1 MQTQVKEN
9 PLANPAGENSPSRGV
24 RPLNERAR
32 RLERRVTLATVL
44 LPYAGL
50 VGGILLFW
58 NRGVNRLDLAVFGVM
73 YCVTVLGIGM
83 GFHRLMAHRAYQAT
97 TFLKTAI
104 VIAGSMAAQGPVIF
118 WTAVHRRHHSYS
130 DREGDTHSPHLHG
143 EGAVEIAKG
152 LWHSHMGWLFNHELT
167 DWGTY
172 VRDLLHERLIFK
184 LNRLYFL
191 WIVLGLLLPAAA
203 EGLITM
209 SWLGF
214 ARGFL
219 WWGLIRIL
227 VVHHTTWSINSV
239 CHVFGS
245 QPYQVKDHSTNNAVL
260 AIPTFG
266 ESWHNNHHAF
276 PSSAVHG
283 LEWWQVDITGS
294 MIKLCAMM
302 GLASAVK
309 IARKKQPEVDLN
321 QKPAKKGVE
330 GPEC

>member
-1 MQTQVKEN
+1 MQAQVKDNTLPKVTGEAA
-9 PLANPAGENSPSRGV
+9 PLRGV

-50 VGGILLFW
+50 LGGVLLFW
-58 NRGVNRLDLAVFGVM
+58 NRGVNWLDLAVFGAM
-73 YCVTVLGIGM
+73 YCITVLGIGM
-83 GFHRLMAHRAYQAT
+83 GFHRLVAHRAYQAT
-97 TFLKTAI
+97 TFLRTAL
-104 VIAGSMAAQGPVIF
+104 VVAGSMAAQGPVIF

-130 DREGDTHSPHLHG
+130 DREGDPHSPHLHG
-143 EGAVEIAKG
+143 EGAAEILKG

-172 VRDLLHERLIFK
+172 VRDLLNDKFIFK
-184 LNRLYFL
+184 LNRLYFV
-191 WIVLGLLLPAAA
+191 WIALGLLLPALA

-209 SWLGF
+209 SWLGA

-219 WWGLIRIL
+219 WGGLMRVM

-245 QPYQVKDHSTNNAVL
+245 RPYKVKDHSTNNLLL

-294 MIKLCAMM
+294 MIKLCEKL

-309 IARKKQPEVDLN
+309 LAKKKQPEVEFTE
-321 QKPAKKGVE
+321 KPA
-330 GPEC
+330 

>member
-1 MQTQVKEN
+1 MQAVKGITS
-9 PLANPAGENSPSRGV
+9 AGPGEQPSTSRGV

-32 RLERRVTLATVL
+32 KLERRITLATVL
-44 LPYAGL
+44 LPYVGL
-50 VGGILLFW
+50 AGGIALFW
-58 NRGVNRLDLAVFGVM
+58 RRGVSPLDLAVLAVM
-73 YCVTVLGIGM
+73 YCITVLGIGM
-83 GFHRLMAHRAYQAT
+83 GFHRLIAHRAYQAT
-97 TFLKTAI
+97 PFLKTALI
-104 VIAGSMAAQGPVIF
+104 ISGSMAAQGPIIF

-130 DREGDTHSPHLHG
+130 DRDGDPHSPHLHG
-143 EGAVEIAKG
+143 EGAVEILKG

-172 VRDLLHERLIFK
+172 VRDLLHDRLVFK

-191 WIVLGLLLPAAA
+191 WIALGLLLPAAA
-203 EGLITM
+203 EGMITL
-209 SWLGF
+209 SWLGA

-219 WWGLIRIL
+219 WGGLIRVL
-227 VVHHTTWSINSV
+227 VVHHSTWSINSV

-245 QPYQVKDHSTNNAVL
+245 QPYQVKDHSTNNVVL

-294 MIKLCAMM
+294 MIKLCAKV

-309 IARKKQPEVDLN
+309 IPKKREPEIDFN
-321 QKPAKKGVE
+321 QKSA
-330 GPEC
+330 

>member
-1 MQTQVKEN
+1 MESQIKEN
-9 PLANPAGENSPSRGV
+9 TLPKAAGESSPSRGV
-24 RPLNERAR
+24 HPLNERAR

-50 VGGILLFW
+50 AGGIFLFW
-58 NRGVNRLDLAVFGVM
+58 NRGVNWLDLAVFGGM

-83 GFHRLMAHRAYQAT
+83 GFHRLIAHRAYRAT
-97 TFLKTAI
+97 TFLSTAL
-104 VIAGSMAAQGPVIF
+104 VVAGSMAAQGPVIF

-130 DREGDTHSPHLHG
+130 DREGDPHSPHLHG
-143 EGAVEIAKG
+143 EGTVEILKG

-172 VRDLLHERLIFK
+172 VRDLLHDRLIFK
-184 LNRLYFL
+184 LNRMYFV
-191 WIVLGLLLPAAA
+191 WIALGLLLPAIA

-209 SWLGF
+209 SWSGF
-214 ARGFL
+214 VHGFL
-219 WWGLIRIL
+219 WGGLIRVL

-245 QPYQVKDHSTNNAVL
+245 RPYQVKDYSTNNVVL

-294 MIKLCAMM
+294 MIKLCAAL

-309 IARKKQPEVDLN
+309 IAKKKQPEIDLN
-321 QKPAKKGVE
+321 QKSA
-330 GPEC
+330 

>member
-1 MQTQVKEN
+1 MQAIKHSAVTAPGQHS
-9 PLANPAGENSPSRGV
+9 GSRGV

-44 LPYAGL
+44 LPYLGL
-50 VGGILLFW
+50 ASGIALFW
-58 NRGVNRLDLAVFGVM
+58 RNGVNPLDLAVFAVM

-83 GFHRLMAHRAYQAT
+83 GFHRLIAHRAYQAT
-97 TFLKTAI
+97 PFLKTALI
-104 VIAGSMAAQGPVIF
+104 ISGSMAAQGPVIF

-130 DREGDTHSPHLHG
+130 DRDGDPHSPHLHG
-143 EGAVEIAKG
+143 EGAKEILKG

-172 VRDLLHERLIFK
+172 VRDLLHDRLIFK

-191 WIVLGLLLPAAA
+191 WIALGLLVPAAA

-209 SWLGF
+209 SWLGA

-219 WWGLIRIL
+219 WGGLIRVL

-245 QPYQVKDHSTNNAVL
+245 QPYQVKDYSTNNVAL

-294 MIKLCAMM
+294 MIKLCAKL

-309 IARKKQPEVDLN
+309 VPRKKERESEFN
-321 QKPAKKGVE
+321 QRSA
-330 GPEC
+330 

>member
-9 PLANPAGENSPSRGV
+9 PLPKQDGVNSPSRGV

-50 VGGILLFW
+50 AGGIFLFW

-130 DREGDTHSPHLHG
+130 DREGDPHSPHLHG
-143 EGAVEIAKG
+143 EGALEIVKG

-172 VRDLLHERLIFK
+172 VRDLLHDRLIFK
-184 LNRLYFL
+184 LNRMYFL
-191 WIVLGLLLPAAA
+191 WIMLGLLLPAAA

-219 WWGLIRIL
+219 WGGLIRVL

-245 QPYQVKDHSTNNAVL
+245 QPYQVKDHSTNNVIL

-294 MIKLCAMM
+294 MIKLCALL

-321 QKPAKKGVE
+321 QKSA
-330 GPEC
+330 

>member
-9 PLANPAGENSPSRGV
+9 PLPRPAKENSPSRGV

-130 DREGDTHSPHLHG
+130 DREGDPHSPHLHG
-143 EGAVEIAKG
+143 EGAVEILKG

-172 VRDLLHERLIFK
+172 VRDLLHDRLIFK

-203 EGLITM
+203 EGLIAM
-209 SWLGF
+209 SWQGF

-219 WWGLIRIL
+219 WGGLIRVL

-245 QPYQVKDHSTNNAVL
+245 QPYQVKDHSTNNVIL

-294 MIKLCAMM
+294 MIKLCAML

-321 QKPAKKGVE
+321 QKPA
-330 GPEC
+330 

>member
-1 MQTQVKEN
+1 MESQVKEN
-9 PLANPAGENSPSRGV
+9 TLPKAAGESSPSRGV
-24 RPLNERAR
+24 HPLNERAR

-50 VGGILLFW
+50 AGGIFLFW
-58 NRGVNRLDLAVFGVM
+58 NRGVNWLDLAAFGVM
-73 YCVTVLGIGM
+73 YCITVLGIGM
-83 GFHRLMAHRAYQAT
+83 GFHRLIAHRAYRAT
-97 TFLKTAI
+97 TFLSTAL

-130 DREGDTHSPHLHG
+130 DREGDPHSPHLHG
-143 EGAVEIAKG
+143 EGTVEILKG

-172 VRDLLHERLIFK
+172 VRDLLHDRLIFK
-184 LNRLYFL
+184 LNRMYFV
-191 WIVLGLLLPAAA
+191 WIALGLFLPAIV

-209 SWLGF
+209 SWSGV
-214 ARGFL
+214 AHGFL
-219 WWGLIRIL
+219 WGGLIRVL

-245 QPYQVKDHSTNNAVL
+245 RPYQVKDHSTNNIML

-294 MIKLCAMM
+294 MIKLCAAL

-309 IARKKQPEVDLN
+309 IAKKKQQEIDLN
-321 QKPAKKGVE
+321 QKSA
-330 GPEC
+330 

>member
-1 MQTQVKEN
+1 MQTQIKEN
-9 PLANPAGENSPSRGV
+9 PLLKPAGENSPSRGV

-130 DREGDTHSPHLHG
+130 DREGDPHSPHLHG

-172 VRDLLHERLIFK
+172 VRDLLHDRLIFK

-191 WIVLGLLLPAAA
+191 WIMLGLLLPATA

-219 WWGLIRIL
+219 WGGLIRVL

-294 MIKLCAMM
+294 MIKLCAML

-309 IARKKQPEVDLN
+309 IARKKHPEVDLN
-321 QKPAKKGVE
+321 QKSA
-330 GPEC
+330 

>member
-1 MQTQVKEN
+1 MQQ
-9 PLANPAGENSPSRGV
+9 LASDNAGAKAAEERSPSRGV

-44 LPYAGL
+44 LPYLGL
-50 VGGILLFW
+50 GAAIVLFW
-58 NRGVNRLDLAVFGVM
+58 RRGVNPLDLAVFGVM

-83 GFHRLMAHRAYQAT
+83 GFHRLIAHRAYQAT
-97 TFLKTAI
+97 TLLKAAL
-104 VIAGSMAAQGPVIF
+104 VISGSMAAQGPVIF

-130 DREGDTHSPHLHG
+130 DREGDPHSPHLHG
-143 EGAVEIAKG
+143 DGAMEILKG

-172 VRDLLHERLIFK
+172 VRDLLHDRLIFK
-184 LNRLYFL
+184 LNRLYFV
-191 WIVLGLLLPAAA
+191 WIALGLLLPATA

-219 WWGLIRIL
+219 WGGLVRVL

-245 QPYQVKDHSTNNAVL
+245 QPYHVKDYSTNNLVL

-294 MIKLCAMM
+294 MIKLCAWL

-309 IARKKQPEVDLN
+309 VPKKKEPEIDLS
-321 QKPAKKGVE
+321 QKSA
-330 GPEC
+330 

>member
-1 MQTQVKEN
+1 MQSQVKEN
-9 PLANPAGENSPSRGV
+9 TLPKPAGENSPSRGV
-24 RPLNERAR
+24 HPLNERAR

-83 GFHRLMAHRAYQAT
+83 GFHRLIAHRAYQAT

-130 DREGDTHSPHLHG
+130 DREGDPHSPHLHG
-143 EGAVEIAKG
+143 EGALEIAKG

-172 VRDLLHERLIFK
+172 VRDLLHDRLIFK

-191 WIVLGLLLPAAA
+191 WIVLGLHP
-203 EGLITM
+203 
-209 SWLGF
+209 
-214 ARGFL
+214 
-219 WWGLIRIL
+219 
-227 VVHHTTWSINSV
+227 
-239 CHVFGS
+239 
-245 QPYQVKDHSTNNAVL
+245 P
-260 AIPTFG
+260 
-266 ESWHNNHHAF
+266 
-276 PSSAVHG
+276 
-283 LEWWQVDITGS
+283 LET
-294 MIKLCAMM
+294 
-302 GLASAVK
+302 
-309 IARKKQPEVDLN
+309 
-321 QKPAKKGVE
+321 
-330 GPEC
+330 

>member
-1 MQTQVKEN
+1 MQQ
-9 PLANPAGENSPSRGV
+9 LARDNAGAKPAEERSSSRGV

-44 LPYAGL
+44 LPYLGL
-50 VGGILLFW
+50 VAGITLFW
-58 NRGVNRLDLAVFGVM
+58 RHGVSPLDLAVFGVM

-97 TFLKTAI
+97 TFLKTAL
-104 VIAGSMAAQGPVIF
+104 VISGSMAAQGPVIF

-130 DREGDTHSPHLHG
+130 DRDGDPHSPHLHG
-143 EGAVEIAKG
+143 EGAMEILKG

-172 VRDLLHERLIFK
+172 VRDLLHDRLIFK
-184 LNRLYFL
+184 LNRLYFV
-191 WIVLGLLLPAAA
+191 WIALGLVLPAVA

-219 WWGLIRIL
+219 WGGLVRVL
-227 VVHHTTWSINSV
+227 VVHHTTWSINSI

-245 QPYQVKDHSTNNAVL
+245 QPYQVKDYSTNNLVL

-283 LEWWQVDITGS
+283 LEWWQVDITGT
-294 MIKLCAMM
+294 MIKLCARV

-309 IARKKQPEVDLN
+309 VPKKKERPEIDLS
-321 QKPAKKGVE
+321 QKSA
-330 GPEC
+330 

>member
-1 MQTQVKEN
+1 MESQVKEN
-9 PLANPAGENSPSRGV
+9 TLPKAAGESSPSRGV

-50 VGGILLFW
+50 AGGIFLFW
-58 NRGVNRLDLAVFGVM
+58 NRGVNWLDLAVFGVM

-83 GFHRLMAHRAYQAT
+83 GFHRLIAHRAYRAT
-97 TFLKTAI
+97 TFLSTAL

-130 DREGDTHSPHLHG
+130 DREGDPHSPHLHG
-143 EGAVEIAKG
+143 EGTVEILKG

-172 VRDLLHERLIFK
+172 VRDLLHDRLIFK
-184 LNRLYFL
+184 LNRMYFV
-191 WIVLGLLLPAAA
+191 WIALGLLLPAIA

-209 SWLGF
+209 SWSGF
-214 ARGFL
+214 VHGFL
-219 WWGLIRIL
+219 WGGLIRVL

-245 QPYQVKDHSTNNAVL
+245 RPYQVKDYSTNNVVL

-294 MIKLCAMM
+294 MIKLCAAL

-309 IARKKQPEVDLN
+309 IAKKKQPEIDLN
-321 QKPAKKGVE
+321 QKSA
-330 GPEC
+330 

>member
-1 MQTQVKEN
+1 MQTEVREN
-9 PLANPAGENSPSRGV
+9 TLPRPPESSPSRGV

-44 LPYAGL
+44 LPYVGL
-50 VGGILLFW
+50 AGGIFLFW
-58 NRGVNRLDLAVFGVM
+58 NRGVNWLDLAVFGVM
-73 YCVTVLGIGM
+73 YSITVLGIGM
-83 GFHRLMAHRAYQAT
+83 GFHRLIAHRAFVAKP
-97 TFLKTAI
+97 FLRTAI

-130 DREGDTHSPHLHG
+130 DREGDPHSPHLHG
-143 EGAVEIAKG
+143 EGAVEILKG

-172 VRDLLHERLIFK
+172 VRDLLNDRFLFK
-184 LNRLYFL
+184 LNRLYFV
-191 WIVLGLLLPAAA
+191 WIALGLLLPAVA
-203 EGLITM
+203 EGLITR
-209 SWLGF
+209 SWIGF
-214 ARGFL
+214 AHGFV
-219 WWGLIRIL
+219 WGGLVRVL

-245 QPYQVKDHSTNNAVL
+245 RPYQVKDHSTNNIVL

-276 PSSAVHG
+276 PSSAIHG

-294 MIKLCAMM
+294 TIKLCAKL
-302 GLASAVK
+302 GLASALK
-309 IARKKQPEVDLN
+309 MAKKKTEVDI
-321 QKPAKKGVE
+321 KSA
-330 GPEC
+330 

>member
-1 MQTQVKEN
+1 MHTQVKEET
-9 PLANPAGENSPSRGV
+9 PHRIAGEGSPSRGV

-44 LPYAGL
+44 VPYAGL
-50 VGGILLFW
+50 AGGILLFW
-58 NRGVNRLDLAVFGVM
+58 NRGVNRLDLIVFGVM
-73 YCVTVLGIGM
+73 YCITVLGIGM
-83 GFHRLMAHRAYQAT
+83 GFHRLIAHRAYQAT
-97 TFLKTAI
+97 TFLKTTL

-130 DREGDTHSPHLHG
+130 DRDGDPHSPHLHG
-143 EGAVEIAKG
+143 EGAVEILKG

-172 VRDLLHERLIFK
+172 VRDLLHDRLIFK
-184 LNRLYFL
+184 LNRMYFL
-191 WIVLGLLLPAAA
+191 WITLGLLLPAVA

-209 SWLGF
+209 TWGGV

-219 WWGLIRIL
+219 WGGLIRVL

-245 QPYQVKDHSTNNAVL
+245 QPYQVKDYSTNNLVL

-294 MIKLCAMM
+294 MIKLCALL

-309 IARKKQPEVDLN
+309 VPKKKQPEVDVN
-321 QKPAKKGVE
+321 QKPA
-330 GPEC
+330 

>member
-1 MQTQVKEN
+1 MPTQVKEN
-9 PLANPAGENSPSRGV
+9 TGEYSASRGV
-24 RPLNERAR
+24 SPLNERAR

-50 VGGILLFW
+50 AGGIFLFW
-58 NRGVNRLDLAVFGVM
+58 NRGVNWLDLSVFAVM
-73 YCVTVLGIGM
+73 YCITVLGIGM
-83 GFHRLMAHRAYQAT
+83 GFHRLIAHRAYQAT
-97 TFLKTAI
+97 TFLKTAL
-104 VIAGSMAAQGPVIF
+104 VVAGSMAAQGPVIF

-130 DREGDTHSPHLHG
+130 DREGDPHSPHLHG
-143 EGAVEIAKG
+143 EGAMEILKG

-172 VRDLLHERLIFK
+172 VRDLLHDRLIFK
-184 LNRLYFL
+184 LNRMYFF
-191 WIVLGLLLPAAA
+191 WIGLGLLLPAVA

-209 SWLGF
+209 SWLGA
-214 ARGFL
+214 ARGLL
-219 WWGLIRIL
+219 WGGLIRVL

-245 QPYQVKDHSTNNAVL
+245 RPYQVKDYSTNNVVL

-283 LEWWQVDITGS
+283 IEWWQVDITGS
-294 MIKLCAMM
+294 MIKLCAKL

-309 IARKKQPEVDLN
+309 LAKKKQAETDFE
-321 QKPAKKGVE
+321 QKSA
-330 GPEC
+330 

>member
-1 MQTQVKEN
+1 MQAAKGT
-9 PLANPAGENSPSRGV
+9 AGAASVEQQPVSRGV

-32 RLERRVTLATVL
+32 KLERRITLATVL
-44 LPYAGL
+44 LPYLGLLAG
-50 VGGILLFW
+50 IALFW
-58 NRGVNRLDLAVFGVM
+58 RRGVNPLDLAVFAAM
-73 YCVTVLGIGM
+73 YSVTVLGIGM
-83 GFHRLMAHRAYQAT
+83 GFHRLIAHRAYQAT
-97 TFLKTAI
+97 PFLKTFLI
-104 VIAGSMAAQGPVIF
+104 IAGSMAAQGPIIF

-130 DREGDTHSPHLHG
+130 DRDGDPHSPHLHG
-143 EGAVEIAKG
+143 EGAVEILKG

-172 VRDLLHERLIFK
+172 VRDLLHDRLVFK

-191 WIVLGLLLPAAA
+191 WIGLGLLLPAAV

-209 SWLGF
+209 SWLGA

-219 WWGLIRIL
+219 WGGLIRVL
-227 VVHHTTWSINSV
+227 VVHHSTWSINSV

-245 QPYQVKDHSTNNAVL
+245 QPYHVKDHSTNNLVL

-294 MIKLCAMM
+294 MIKLCAML
-302 GLASAVK
+302 GLASGVK
-309 IARKKQPEVDLN
+309 IPKKKEPEIDLN
-321 QKPAKKGVE
+321 QKSA
-330 GPEC
+330 

>member
-1 MQTQVKEN
+1 
-9 PLANPAGENSPSRGV
+9 V

-50 VGGILLFW
+50 ACGIFLFW
-58 NRGVNRLDLAVFGVM
+58 NRGVNGLDLAVFGVM
-73 YCVTVLGIGM
+73 YCITVLGIGM
-83 GFHRLMAHRAYQAT
+83 GFHRLIAHRAYQAT
-97 TFLKTAI
+97 TFLRTSL

-130 DREGDTHSPHLHG
+130 DREGDPHSPHLHG
-143 EGAVEIAKG
+143 EGAVEVLKG

-172 VRDLLHERLIFK
+172 VRDLLHDRLIFK
-184 LNRLYFL
+184 LNRMYFA
-191 WIVLGLLLPAAA
+191 WITLGLLLPAVA

-214 ARGFL
+214 GRGFL
-219 WWGLIRIL
+219 WGGLIRVL

-245 QPYQVKDHSTNNAVL
+245 QPYQVKDHSTNNVVL

-294 MIKLCAMM
+294 MIKLCAKL

-309 IARKKQPEVDLN
+309 IAKKKQAEIDFN
-321 QKPAKKGVE
+321 QKSA
-330 GPEC
+330 

>member
-9 PLANPAGENSPSRGV
+9 TLPKPAGENSPSRGV
-24 RPLNERAR
+24 HPLNERAR
-32 RLERRVTLATVL
+32 RLERRVTLVTVL

-50 VGGILLFW
+50 AAGILLFW

-73 YCVTVLGIGM
+73 YCITVLGIGM
-83 GFHRLMAHRAYQAT
+83 GFHRLIAHRAYQAT
-97 TFLKTAI
+97 TFLKTAL

-130 DREGDTHSPHLHG
+130 DRDGDPHSPHLHG
-143 EGAVEIAKG
+143 EGAFEILKG

-172 VRDLLHERLIFK
+172 VRDLLHDRLIFK
-184 LNRLYFL
+184 LNRLYFF
-191 WIVLGLLLPAAA
+191 WIMMGLLLPAVA

-209 SWLGF
+209 SWRGF

-219 WWGLIRIL
+219 WGGLIRVL
-227 VVHHTTWSINSV
+227 VVHHSTWSINSV

-245 QPYQVKDHSTNNAVL
+245 QPYQVKDHSTNNVVL

-283 LEWWQVDITGS
+283 LEWWQIDITGS
-294 MIKLCAMM
+294 MIKLCALV

-309 IARKKQPEVDLN
+309 VPKKKQPEIDFN
-321 QKPAKKGVE
+321 QKTA
-330 GPEC
+330 

>member
-9 PLANPAGENSPSRGV
+9 PLPRPAKENSPSRGV

-130 DREGDTHSPHLHG
+130 DREGDPHSPHLHG
-143 EGAVEIAKG
+143 EGAVEILKG

-172 VRDLLHERLIFK
+172 VRDLLHDRLIFK

-209 SWLGF
+209 SWQGF

-219 WWGLIRIL
+219 WGGLIRVL

-245 QPYQVKDHSTNNAVL
+245 QPYQVKDHSTNNVIL

-294 MIKLCAMM
+294 MIKLCAML
-302 GLASAVK
+302 GLASSVK

-321 QKPAKKGVE
+321 QKPA
-330 GPEC
+330 

>member
-9 PLANPAGENSPSRGV
+9 TLPKPAGENSPSRGV
-24 RPLNERAR
+24 HPLNERAR
-32 RLERRVTLATVL
+32 RLERRVTLVTVL

-50 VGGILLFW
+50 AAGILLFW

-73 YCVTVLGIGM
+73 YCITVLGIGM
-83 GFHRLMAHRAYQAT
+83 GFHRLIAHRAYKAT
-97 TFLKTAI
+97 TFLKTAL

-130 DREGDTHSPHLHG
+130 DRDGDPHSPHLHG
-143 EGAVEIAKG
+143 EGAFEILKG

-172 VRDLLHERLIFK
+172 VRDLLHDRLIFK
-184 LNRLYFL
+184 LNRMYFF
-191 WIVLGLLLPAAA
+191 WIIVGLLLPAVA

-214 ARGFL
+214 ARGSL
-219 WWGLIRIL
+219 WGGLIRVL
-227 VVHHTTWSINSV
+227 VVHHSTWSINSV

-245 QPYQVKDHSTNNAVL
+245 QPYQVKDHSTNNVVL

-283 LEWWQVDITGS
+283 LEWWQIDITGS
-294 MIKLCAMM
+294 MIKLCALV

-309 IARKKQPEVDLN
+309 VPKKKQPEIDFN
-321 QKPAKKGVE
+321 QKTA
-330 GPEC
+330 